1 MIKQLIR
8 TETKDCI
15 YYEAVF
21 AWGSLYAFTM
31 AQMMKE
37 LEAIGVKYNLN

>member
-21 AWGSLYAFTM
+21 SWGSIFAFTM
-31 AQMMKE
+31 VQMMKE
-37 LEAIGVKYNLN
+37 LEEMGIKYNLN